1 MVFLVQEPQ
10 SLVVPVPP
18 VLSSALS
25 ISMCAG
31 DDTRPSRHPSW
42 TMEHIAPLP
51 CRTRQS
57 LDTALVFNSATNPDD
72 SIIIHGLSCHFETPF
87 TLPTLRR
94 LLKASNYSQDYPKHV
109 WRCNPYPPHLS
120 HRLLLPRSQELSC
133 TIQPQR
139 NQRLKVHHPEPLSLI
154 PNTTCL

>member
-10 SLVVPVPP
+10 WMVVPVPP

-51 CRTRQS
+51 CKTRQS

-72 SIIIHGLSCHFETPF
+72 SIIIHGLSCHFEMPF

-94 LLKASNYSQDYPKHV
+94 LLKASNYSQDYTKHI
-109 WRCNPYPPHLS
+109 WRCNTS
-120 HRLLLPRSQELSC
+120 RIGCSSQDPRNFRARS
-133 TIQPQR
+133 
-139 NQRLKVHHPEPLSLI
+139 NLKEI
-154 PNTTCL
+154 KG